1 MMSKELADLLY
12 PNNKYTVEEIE
23 KMYPP
28 RKLKE
33 GQFVTRFAPSPTGFL
48 HLGHFFQSVI
58 DKFIALK
65 NDGIFYFRVED
76 TDHKREVAGA
86 DKYAFDK
93 ICEYGF
99 VPDEGWTP
107 EGDKGDYG
115 PYRQSERTE
124 IYKAYAKMLVEKG
137 RAFPCFC
144 EAPEGK
150 EEVLENREQQLEET
164 STLIDHDPCRDLSI
178 EEVKANLKAGKPWA
192 LRLKN
197 MNKEGD
203 KTIIHDLVRGERVI
217 QANLKDAVL
226 IKSDGIP
233 PYPFAHPIDDHL
245 MHTSIVVRGEEWF
258 SSVALHNEIHEA
270 LGFEPMKYIHT
281 AVICKIDEETGNKR
295 KFSKRKD
302 PEFNIDY
309 FYKKGYPRRAT
320 VEYVLNLANSNF
332 ENWRVNNPKADI
344 FDYPFTIEN
353 MGSSS
358 PMFDLVKLGDVCKN
372 VVSRMSAK
380 DVYNE
385 TKEWAE
391 LYDEK
396 FAKLL
401 AKNEKLAINALNI
414 DREIER
420 PRKDISTYAD
430 VKPLY
435 EYFFNELFDKSK
447 LLNFDEKYE
456 KNTIKDFILNYLNAY
471 SHGVTKDEWFSNVK
485 AVAEKTGFCTDNK
498 VYKQNPSAFKGNT
511 ADACNILRIALTGRS
526 QTPDLYS
533 IMQVL
538 GEEEIKSRLE
548 FVTKNL

>member
-1 MMSKELADLLY
+1 MSKELANLLY

-23 KMYPP
+23 KKYPP

-33 GQFVTRFAPSPTGFL
+33 GQYVTRFAPSPTGFL

-58 DKFIALK
+58 DKFIALRSG
-65 NDGIFYFRVED
+65 GIFYFRVED
-76 TDHKREVAGA
+76 TDKKREVEGA
-86 DKYAFDK
+86 DKYSYNK

-107 EGDKGDYG
+107 SGDKGAYG
-115 PYRQSERTE
+115 PYRQSERQE

-144 EAPEGK
+144 DAPEGK
-150 EEVLENREQQLEET
+150 EEVVENREQQLEET
-164 STLIDHDPCRDLSI
+164 STLMEHDPCRDLSI

-192 LRLKN
+192 LRLKS

-203 KTIIHDLVRGERVI
+203 KTTIHDLVRGERVI
-217 QANLKDAVL
+217 QANMKDAVL

-281 AVICKIDEETGNKR
+281 AVICKPDEVTGNKR

-309 FYKKGYPRRAT
+309 FYKQGYPRRAT

-332 ENWRVNNPKADI
+332 EMWRVNNPKADI
-344 FDYPFTIEN
+344 FEYPFTIDN

-380 DVYNE
+380 DVFSE

-391 LYDEK
+391 VYDPE

-401 AKNEKLAINALNI
+401 EKNENLAINALNI
-414 DREIER
+414 DRENER
-420 PRKDISTYAD
+420 PRKDIMTYAD

-435 EYFFNELFDKSK
+435 EYFFNEIFDKSK
-447 LLNFDEKYE
+447 LLNFDEKDA
-456 KNTIKDFILNYLNAY
+456 KNTIKDFILNYLSVDA
-471 SHGVTKDEWFSNVK
+471 SKLSKDEWFNAVK
-485 AVAEKTGFCTDNK
+485 EVATKSGFCTDNK
-498 VYKQNPSAFKGNT
+498 LYKQSPEKYAGNT
-511 ADACNILRIALTGRS
+511 ADACGILRVALTGRS

-533 IMQVL
+533 IIRVL
-538 GEEEIKSRLE
+538 GEEEVKSRLK
-548 FVTKNL
+548 FVFENV